1 MKFKFIASYN
11 RVMPCFV
18 NVPGLEPIAQ
28 LFIENRMSFPL
39 VFKAKVEICDTSE
52 EAYDVIKA
60 RITKVDGADLW
71 SYGWAGITQYQLV
84 ENLGDMVK
92 AKIYLDGFEYPHMY
106 SAKGM
111 YFSFEQV
118 TQDFL
123 RDSMLDVWKFNACNR
138 QDLLKQCRYLSPAE
152 AIEVRRRDELDNN
165 ISYTE

>member
-1 MKFKFIASYN
+1 MFKYIASYN

-28 LFIENRMSFPL
+28 LFIENRMSAPL

-71 SYGWAGITQYQLV
+71 SYGWVGITQYQLV

-92 AKIYLDGFEYPHMY
+92 AKIYLDGFGYPHMY
-106 SAKGM
+106 SARGM
-111 YFSFEQV
+111 YSSFEQV